1 MKHRTIALLL
11 AAALGLSL
19 IGGAALAVEDDAA
32 SSGSTAAQT
41 DGAPTSGEPDVSPE
55 NTEGAEEMESAVYGA
70 DAGEVEEEQEEQPPA
85 EEYIPDPVGSIS
97 FTNLEHRLRENN
109 LNLLALEESIQAIEA
124 IDYEK
129 MTDDIRKQ
137 INQIAQAQWGM
148 ITGIPG
154 GIGSIAASSM
164 DAAYDSLRDTFDDLK
179 DGKIQEDNAAVI
191 RQLENAQEQI
201 IMAAESLYVALVD
214 LELNDSA
221 LDRQLTALD
230 RTIQEMELRYELGH
244 ISSQTLRQTQAS
256 RTALVSGQQTLE
268 MNISNYKAQLEMLI
282 GAEQTGNIQLQGLPQ
297 VTSQQLEEM
306 DLEADLA
313 AAKEVS
319 YNLFAAQRTLE
330 DAQEDFKDAGKDY
343 NYNEKKYQYV
353 SAQHTWESA
362 QYTYQATLQ
371 SFENS
376 FRSLYLQVKDYKQV
390 LDAART
396 ALAVEQD
403 NYSVAQLKH
412 SQGSLSDN
420 GLLEAEDKVKSAQ
433 ETVEGAEVDLFT
445 AYNNYRWAVDYG
457 ILN

>member
-19 IGGAALAVEDDAA
+19 IGGAALAVEDDAV

-70 DAGEVEEEQEEQPPA
+70 DAGEAEEEQEEQPPA

-148 ITGIPG
+148 IVTGG
-154 GIGSIAASSM
+154 TVGSIAASSM

-297 VTSQQLEEM
+297 VTSQQLEEI
-306 DLEADLA
+306 
-313 AAKEVS
+313 
-319 YNLFAAQRTLE
+319 AAQRTLE

>member
-19 IGGAALAVEDDAA
+19 IGGAALAVEDDAV

-319 YNLFAAQRTLE
+319 YDLFAAQRTLE

>member
-19 IGGAALAVEDDAA
+19 VGGAALAAEDNAI
-32 SSGSTAAQT
+32 SSGDAIAQT
-41 DGAPTSGEPDVSPE
+41 DGASTSGEPEVSPE
-55 NTEGAEEMESAVYGA
+55 HTEGAGEMEHAVYGA
-70 DAGEVEEEQEEQPPA
+70 DTGEAEEDQEEQPPA
-85 EEYIPDPVGSIS
+85 EEYIPDPVGTIS
-97 FTNLEHRLRENN
+97 FTNLERRLRESN

-137 INQIAQAQWGM
+137 INQIAQIQWGM
-148 ITGIPG
+148 ITMG
-154 GIGSIAASSM
+154 GGMGSIAASSM

-179 DGKIQEDNAAVI
+179 DGKIQEDNAAAI
-191 RQLENAQEQI
+191 RQLENAQDQI
-201 IMAAESLYVALVD
+201 VMAAESLYLALIE
-214 LELNDSA
+214 LELNDDG
-221 LDRQLTALD
+221 LDRQLAALD

-282 GAEQTGNIQLQGLPQ
+282 GAEQTGSIQLQALPQ
-297 VTSQQLEEM
+297 VTSQQLESM

-319 YNLFAAQRTLE
+319 YALFAAQRTLD
-330 DAQEDFKDAGKDY
+330 DAQEAFKDAGKDY

-376 FRSLYLQVKDYKQV
+376 FRTLYLQVKDYKQV

-412 SQGSLSDN
+412 TQGSLSDN

-433 ETVEGAEVDLFT
+433 ETVKGAEIDLFT
-445 AYNNYRWAVDYG
+445 AYHNYRWAVDYG

>member
-1 MKHRTIALLL
+1 M
-11 AAALGLSL
+11 
-19 IGGAALAVEDDAA
+19 
-32 SSGSTAAQT
+32 
-41 DGAPTSGEPDVSPE
+41 
-55 NTEGAEEMESAVYGA
+55 
-70 DAGEVEEEQEEQPPA
+70 
-85 EEYIPDPVGSIS
+85 GSIS

-319 YNLFAAQRTLE
+319 YDLFAAQRTLE

-445 AYNNYRWAVDYG
+445 AYHNYRWAVDYG

>member
-19 IGGAALAVEDDAA
+19 IGGAALAVEDDAV

-319 YNLFAAQRTLE
+319 YDLFAAQRTLE

-445 AYNNYRWAVDYG
+445 AYHNYRWAVDYG

>member
-19 IGGAALAVEDDAA
+19 VGGAALAAEDDAI
-32 SSGSTAAQT
+32 SSGDAVAQT
-41 DGAPTSGEPDVSPE
+41 DGASTSGEPEVSPE
-55 NTEGAEEMESAVYGA
+55 HTEGAREMEHTVYGA
-70 DAGEVEEEQEEQPPA
+70 DTGEAEEDQEEQPPA

-97 FTNLEHRLRENN
+97 FTNLERRLRESN

-137 INQIAQAQWGM
+137 INLIAQTQWGM
-148 ITGIPG
+148 ITMG
-154 GIGSIAASSM
+154 GGMGSIAASSM

-179 DGKIQEDNAAVI
+179 DGKIQEDNAAAI
-191 RQLENAQEQI
+191 RQLENAQDQI
-201 IMAAESLYVALVD
+201 VMAAESLYLALIE
-214 LELNDSA
+214 LELNDDG
-221 LDRQLTALD
+221 LDRQLAALD

-282 GAEQTGNIQLQGLPQ
+282 GAEQTGSIQLQALPQ
-297 VTSQQLEEM
+297 VTSQQLESM

-319 YNLFAAQRTLE
+319 YALFAAQRTLD
-330 DAQEDFKDAGKDY
+330 DAQEAFKDAGKDY

-376 FRSLYLQVKDYKQV
+376 FRTLYLQVKDYKQV

-412 SQGSLSDN
+412 TQGSLSDN

-433 ETVEGAEVDLFT
+433 ETVKGAEIDLFT
-445 AYNNYRWAVDYG
+445 AYHNYRWAVDYG

>member
-19 IGGAALAVEDDAA
+19 VGGAALAAEDNAI
-32 SSGSTAAQT
+32 SSGDAVAQT
-41 DGAPTSGEPDVSPE
+41 DGASTSGEPEVSPE
-55 NTEGAEEMESAVYGA
+55 HTEGTGEMEHAVYGA
-70 DAGEVEEEQEEQPPA
+70 DTGEAEEDQEEQPPA
-85 EEYIPDPVGSIS
+85 EEYISDPVGSIS
-97 FTNLEHRLRENN
+97 FTNLERRLRESN

-137 INQIAQAQWGM
+137 INLIAQTQWGM
-148 ITGIPG
+148 ITMG
-154 GIGSIAASSM
+154 GGMGSIAASSM

-179 DGKIQEDNAAVI
+179 DGKIQEDNAAAI
-191 RQLENAQEQI
+191 RQLENAQDQI
-201 IMAAESLYVALVD
+201 VMAAESLYLTLIE
-214 LELNDSA
+214 LELNDDG
-221 LDRQLTALD
+221 LDRQLAALD

-244 ISSQTLRQTQAS
+244 ISAQTLRQTQAS

-282 GAEQTGNIQLQGLPQ
+282 GAEQTGSIQLQALPQ
-297 VTSQQLEEM
+297 VTSQQLESM

-319 YNLFAAQRTLE
+319 YALFAAQRTLD
-330 DAQEDFKDAGKDY
+330 DAQEAFKDAGKDY

-376 FRSLYLQVKDYKQV
+376 FRTLYLQVKDYKQV

-412 SQGSLSDN
+412 TQGSLSDN

-433 ETVEGAEVDLFT
+433 ETVKGAEIDLFT
-445 AYNNYRWAVDYG
+445 AYHNYRWAVDYG

>member
-19 IGGAALAVEDDAA
+19 IGGAALAVEDDAV

-148 ITGIPG
+148 IVTGG
-154 GIGSIAASSM
+154 AVGSIAASSM

-319 YNLFAAQRTLE
+319 YDLFAAQRTLE

>member
-19 IGGAALAVEDDAA
+19 IGGAALAVEDDAV

-109 LNLLALEESIQAIEA
+109 LNLLALEESIQSIEA

-319 YNLFAAQRTLE
+319 YDLFAAQRTLE

>member
-19 IGGAALAVEDDAA
+19 IGGAALAVEDDAV

-201 IMAAESLYVALVD
+201 MMAAESLYVALVD

-306 DLEADLA
+306 DLEADLV

-319 YNLFAAQRTLE
+319 YDLFAAQRTLE

>member
-19 IGGAALAVEDDAA
+19 IGGAALAVEDDAV

-70 DAGEVEEEQEEQPPA
+70 DAGEAEEEQEEQAPA

-109 LNLLALEESIQAIEA
+109 LNLLALEESIQSIEA

-179 DGKIQEDNAAVI
+179 DGKIQKDNAAVI

-201 IMAAESLYVALVD
+201 VMAAESLYVALVD

-230 RTIQEMELRYELGH
+230 RTIREMELRYELGH

-319 YNLFAAQRTLE
+319 YDLFAAQRTLE

-445 AYNNYRWAVDYG
+445 AYHNYRWAVDYG

>member
-19 IGGAALAVEDDAA
+19 IGGAALAVEDDAV

-148 ITGIPG
+148 IVTGG
-154 GIGSIAASSM
+154 TVGSIAASSM

-230 RTIQEMELRYELGH
+230 HTIQEMELRYELGH

-319 YNLFAAQRTLE
+319 YDLFAAQRTLE

>member
-19 IGGAALAVEDDAA
+19 IGGAALAVEDDAV
-32 SSGSTAAQT
+32 SSGSTATQT

-70 DAGEVEEEQEEQPPA
+70 DAGEAEEEQEEQPPA

-148 ITGIPG
+148 IVTGG
-154 GIGSIAASSM
+154 AVGSIAASSM

-319 YNLFAAQRTLE
+319 YDLFAAQRTLE

-420 GLLEAEDKVKSAQ
+420 GLLEAEDKVKSVQ

>member
-41 DGAPTSGEPDVSPE
+41 DGAPAPGEPDVSPE

-268 MNISNYKAQLEMLI
+268 MNISNYNADRSGADREHPASGAAPGHQPTAGGNGPGGGFGCRQGGQLRSVCRPAHL
-282 GAEQTGNIQLQGLPQ
+282 GRRPRGL
-297 VTSQQLEEM
+297 
-306 DLEADLA
+306 
-313 AAKEVS
+313 
-319 YNLFAAQRTLE
+319 
-330 DAQEDFKDAGKDY
+330 
-343 NYNEKKYQYV
+343 
-353 SAQHTWESA
+353 
-362 QYTYQATLQ
+362 
-371 SFENS
+371 
-376 FRSLYLQVKDYKQV
+376 
-390 LDAART
+390 
-396 ALAVEQD
+396 
-403 NYSVAQLKH
+403 
-412 SQGSLSDN
+412 
-420 GLLEAEDKVKSAQ
+420 
-433 ETVEGAEVDLFT
+433 
-445 AYNNYRWAVDYG
+445 
-457 ILN
+457 

>member
-19 IGGAALAVEDDAA
+19 VGGAALAAEDNAI
-32 SSGSTAAQT
+32 SSGDAVAQT
-41 DGAPTSGEPDVSPE
+41 DGASTSGEPEVSPE
-55 NTEGAEEMESAVYGA
+55 HTEGTGEMEHAVYGA
-70 DAGEVEEEQEEQPPA
+70 DTGEAEEDQEEQP
-85 EEYIPDPVGSIS
+85 EYISDPVGSIS
-97 FTNLEHRLRENN
+97 FTNLERRLRESN

-137 INQIAQAQWGM
+137 INLIAQTQWGM
-148 ITGIPG
+148 ITGLPG
-154 GIGSIAASSM
+154 GMGSIAASSM

-179 DGKIQEDNAAVI
+179 DGKIQEDNAAAI
-191 RQLENAQEQI
+191 RQLENAQDQI
-201 IMAAESLYVALVD
+201 VMAAESLYLTLIE
-214 LELNDSA
+214 LELNDDG
-221 LDRQLTALD
+221 LDRQLAALD

-244 ISSQTLRQTQAS
+244 ISAQTLRQTQAS

-282 GAEQTGNIQLQGLPQ
+282 GAEQTGSIQLQALPQ
-297 VTSQQLEEM
+297 VTSQQLESR

-319 YNLFAAQRTLE
+319 YALFAAQRTLD
-330 DAQEDFKDAGKDY
+330 DAQEAFKDAGKDY

-376 FRSLYLQVKDYKQV
+376 FRTLYLQVKDYKQV

-412 SQGSLSDN
+412 TQGSLSDN

-433 ETVEGAEVDLFT
+433 ETVKGAEIDLFT
-445 AYNNYRWAVDYG
+445 AYHNYRWAVDYG

>member
-1 MKHRTIALLL
+1 MKFKPAGFLTKIVVLVLMIYMAT
-11 AAALGLSL
+11 SL
-19 IGGAALAVEDDAA
+19 
-32 SSGSTAAQT
+32 
-41 DGAPTSGEPDVSPE
+41 
-55 NTEGAEEMESAVYGA
+55 
-70 DAGEVEEEQEEQPPA
+70 
-85 EEYIPDPVGSIS
+85 
-97 FTNLEHRLRENN
+97 
-109 LNLLALEESIQAIEA
+109 LNLLGQL
-124 IDYEK
+124 K
-129 MTDDIRKQ
+129 TV
-137 INQIAQAQWGM
+137 QAQ
-148 ITGIPG
+148 
-154 GIGSIAASSM
+154 
-164 DAAYDSLRDTFDDLK
+164 RDT
-179 DGKIQEDNAAVI
+179 
-191 RQLENAQEQI
+191 LEQ
-201 IMAAESLYVALVD
+201 
-214 LELNDSA
+214 
-221 LDRQLTALD
+221 
-230 RTIQEMELRYELGH
+230 
-244 ISSQTLRQTQAS
+244 
-256 RTALVSGQQTLE
+256 
-268 MNISNYKAQLEMLI
+268 
-282 GAEQTGNIQLQGLPQ
+282 Q

-319 YNLFAAQRTLE
+319 YDLIDAQRTLE

-420 GLLEAEDKVKSAQ
+420 GLLEAEDKVKEAQ
-433 ETVEGAEVDLFT
+433 ETVDGAENDLFS
-445 AYNNYRWAVDYG
+445 AYHTYRWAADYG

>member
-70 DAGEVEEEQEEQPPA
+70 DAGEAEEEQEEQPPA

-129 MTDDIRKQ
+129 MTNDIRKQ

-148 ITGIPG
+148 IVTGG
-154 GIGSIAASSM
+154 AVGSIAASSM

-319 YNLFAAQRTLE
+319 YDLFAAQRTLE
-330 DAQEDFKDAGKDY
+330 DAQEDFKDAR
-343 NYNEKKYQYV
+343 
-353 SAQHTWESA
+353 ESA